1 MPSPT
6 RKSTQRVNVAIP
18 LTSTA
23 NDKLKIAAKKHGR
36 SKQLE
41 AMLRLY
47 HSLNTVPEVTGDYY
61 EITTV
66 K

>member
-1 MPSPT
+1 MNEPVK
-6 RKSTQRVNVAIP
+6 RKQQIKSVGVP
-18 LTSTA
+18 LTCTA
-23 NDKLKIAAKKHGR
+23 NEKLKAAAKKHGR